1 MVRLQLTE
9 DMALDRKDRL
19 TALIIDIAFSG
30 IYRKHPLCPQDR
42 GISTTDLIPSVCKK
56 TINQTF
62 CLEIL
67 GSNPEAKTA
76 HLFTLEKIAINLT
89 ITQVNATND
98 KIQSLLLK
106 EKDPKLRNLY
116 GNCSSNYEDAF
127 AFLDQ
132 ANLYLQSKQFWEVI
146 YSARDACQ
154 DITFCEQS
162 FKKAALHFPLSKCT
176 IELLY

>member
-1 MVRLQLTE
+1 MASSSQFSLLILFLNLFLLTGFTF
-9 DMALDRKDRL
+9 A
-19 TALIIDIAFSG
+19 
-30 IYRKHPLCPQDR
+30 R

-162 FKKAALHFPLSKCT
+162 FKKAALHFPLSKYNHVLS
-176 IELLY
+176 LLFDIIVVISSMLLK